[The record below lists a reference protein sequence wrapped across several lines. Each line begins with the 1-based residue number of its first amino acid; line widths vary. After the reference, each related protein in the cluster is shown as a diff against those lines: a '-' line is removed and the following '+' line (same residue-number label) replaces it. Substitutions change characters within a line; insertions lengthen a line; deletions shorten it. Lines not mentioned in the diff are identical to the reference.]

1 MYKMKA
7 YRVSRKKEILSQMH
21 SIYFLSYAVISTVSA
36 VTMAWAYYARFKKD
50 GSPINYTLL
59 LLMSIVALAMWTGA
73 ALTEFAYNFSP
84 ATAGF
89 AAFFLGIIFSGLFA
103 WQTYRVMRNIQSDKK
118 TIEELSTRDSLTGLW
133 NRRVF
138 HECLSAELSRAT
150 IFRQPLALL
159 MIDIDKLPE
168 FNAAYSFKNGDI
180 VLREYAARIMGA
192 VRPMDRACRYVDGVV
207 AVVLPKMGSVAAA
220 EFAGRLKSA
229 LNATLYKLENA
240 SPASLTYSISIA
252 VYPEHAQDEMSLI
265 KGALNTLIAV
275 RKKGGDDTCLFVG
288 EGEFR
293 SVSNSAGT

>member
-1 MYKMKA
+1 M
-7 YRVSRKKEILSQMH
+7 MH

-36 VTMAWAYYARFKKD
+36 VAMAWAYYVRFKRD
-50 GSPINYTLL
+50 GAPINYTLL
-59 LLMSIVALAMWTGA
+59 LLISIVALAMWTGA
-73 ALTEFAYNFSP
+73 ALTEFAYNVSP

-89 AAFFLGIIFSGLFA
+89 ASFFLGIAFSGLFA
-103 WQTYRVMRNIQSDKK
+103 WQTYRVMRNILSDKE
-118 TIEELSTRDSLTGLW
+118 TIEELSTRDALTGLW
-133 NRRVF
+133 NRRIF
-138 HECLSAELSRAT
+138 HECLSSEFSRAT
-150 IFRQPLALL
+150 MFRQPLALL

-180 VLREYAARIMGA
+180 VLREYATRIMGA

-220 EFAGRLKSA
+220 EFAGHLKSA
-229 LNATLYKLENA
+229 VGATLYNLENA
-240 SPASLTYSISIA
+240 NPASLTYSISIA
-252 VYPEHAQDEMSLI
+252 VYPEHAEDEAALI

-293 SVSNSAGT
+293 SVNNSSGT